1 MRDYYEILGVAKD
14 ADGDT
19 IKKSY
24 RKLALQFHPDR
35 NGGDKE
41 AENQFREA
49 TEAYEVLRDAQK
61 RAAYDRYGHAGVRGS
76 GAGNAYGGF
85 NFSDALEI
93 FMRDFGGFG
102 VEDLFG
108 MRGQGGRG
116 PGRTA
121 RKGAD
126 MRVRLPLTFEEVATG
141 AKKTL
146 RVERLDP
153 CAKCNGSGA
162 AEGSTPVRCGTCGGA
177 GEVQRVQRSFLG
189 QLVSV
194 MPCPEC
200 GGDGQR
206 IEKLCAECGGRGVR
220 PGTAT
225 IEVSVP
231 AGVSSGDYLTLRG
244 QGNAGMRGGPR
255 GDILVVLEVEEDIR
269 FTRDGADLI
278 YDLAIT
284 FSQAALGTEI
294 DVPLV
299 GAPDTRVKIP
309 AGTQSGR
316 VIRLRGKGLPHL
328 QAVGRGDLLVR
339 VMVWTPTDLTPEQE
353 QLFRKMS
360 QVETAPPAPGESESG
375 RGFWTKFKEAFT
387 GTGS

>member
-1 MRDYYEILGVAKD
+1 MRDYYEILGVERS

-35 NGGDKE
+35 NAGNKE
-41 AENQFREA
+41 AEESFKEA
-49 TEAYEVLRDAQK
+49 TEAYEVLRDPQK
-61 RAAYDRYGHAGVRGS
+61 RAAYDRYGHAGLRGG
-76 GAGNAYGGF
+76 GAGGGYGGF

-102 VEDLFG
+102 GVEDLFG

-116 PGRTA
+116 GRAA

-146 RVERLDP
+146 RIERLDP
-153 CAKCNGSGA
+153 CAKCSGSGA
-162 AEGSTPVRCGTCGGA
+162 AEGTTATRCGTCGGA

-200 GGDGQR
+200 GGDGQK
-206 IEKLCAECGGRGVR
+206 IDKLCTECGGRGVR

-231 AGVSSGDYLTLRG
+231 AGVSSGDYLTLRA

-255 GDILVVLEVEEDIR
+255 GDILVVLEVEEDQR
-269 FTRDGADLI
+269 FERDGADLI
-278 YDLAIT
+278 FDLAIT
-284 FSQAALGTEI
+284 FSQAALGTEV

-299 GAPDTRVKIP
+299 GAPNTKVKIA

-328 QAVGRGDLLVR
+328 QSAGRGDLLVR
-339 VMVWTPTDLTPEQE
+339 VMVWTPSDLTLEQE
-353 QLFRKMS
+353 QLFRKMA
-360 QVETAPPAPGESESG
+360 QIEAAPPAPGEKDSSG
-375 RGFWTKFKEAFT
+375 GFWSKVKEAFT
-387 GTGS
+387 GTGT

>member
-14 ADGDT
+14 ADADA
-19 IKKSY
+19 IKRSY
-24 RKLALQFHPDR
+24 RKLALQYHPDKS
-35 NGGDKE
+35 GGDKASE
-41 AENQFREA
+41 DSFREA

-76 GAGNAYGGF
+76 GGAGGGYGGF
-85 NFSDALEI
+85 NFSDALDI

-108 MRGQGGRG
+108 GRAGQGGRT
-116 PGRTA
+116 RTA

-141 AKKTL
+141 SRKTL
-146 RVERLDP
+146 RIDRLDL
-153 CAKCNGSGA
+153 CTKCTGNGA
-162 AEGSTPVRCGTCGGA
+162 AEGSTPVRCTTCGGA

-189 QLVSV
+189 QLVTV

-206 IEKLCAECGGRGVR
+206 IEKLCPECSGRGVR
-220 PGTAT
+220 PGTEDV
-225 IEVSVP
+225 EVSVP
-231 AGVSSGDYLTLRG
+231 AGVSSGDYLTLRA

-255 GDILVVLEVEEDIR
+255 GDILVVLEVEEDVR

-278 YDLAIT
+278 YELAIT
-284 FSQAALGTEI
+284 FSQAALGTEV

-299 GAPDTRVKIP
+299 AAPATRVKIAP
-309 AGTQSGR
+309 GTQSGR
-316 VIRLRGKGLPHL
+316 VIRLRSKGLPQL
-328 QAVGRGDLLVR
+328 QSAGRGDMLVR
-339 VMVWTPTDLTPEQE
+339 IMVWTPTDLTPEQE
-353 QLFRKMS
+353 QLFRKLG
-360 QVETAPPAPGESESG
+360 QNEAAPPAPGERESG
-375 RGFWTKFKEAFT
+375 RGFWTKFKEAL
-387 GTGS
+387 TGS

>member
-14 ADGDT
+14 ADGDA
-19 IKKSY
+19 IKRSY
-24 RKLALQFHPDR
+24 RKLALQFHPDK
-35 NGGDKE
+35 NGGNKD
-41 AENQFREA
+41 ADDSFREA
-49 TEAYEVLRDAQK
+49 TEAYEVLRDPQK
-61 RAAYDRYGHAGVRGS
+61 RAAFDRYGHAGVRGS
-76 GAGNAYGGF
+76 GGGAGAYGGF
-85 NFSDALEI
+85 NFSDALDI

-102 VEDLFG
+102 VDDLFG
-108 MRGQGGRG
+108 GRGGAGGGRG
-116 PGRTA
+116 RAA

-141 AKKTL
+141 VRKTL
-146 RVERLDP
+146 RIERLDA
-153 CAKCNGSGA
+153 CGTCTGTGA
-162 AEGSTPVRCGTCGGA
+162 AEGSTPVRCATCGGA

-206 IEKLCAECGGRGVR
+206 IEKLCTECGGRGVR
-220 PGTAT
+220 PGTT
-225 IEVSVP
+225 NIDVSVP

-255 GDILVVLEVEEDIR
+255 GDILVVLEVEEDAR

-299 GAPDTRVKIP
+299 GAPNMRVKIA

-316 VIRLRGKGLPHL
+316 VLRLRAKGLPHL
-328 QAVGRGDLLVR
+328 QGPGRGDLLVR
-339 VMVWTPTDLTPEQE
+339 VIVWTPTDLTSEQQ
-353 QLFRKMS
+353 QLFKKMS
-360 QVETAPPAPGESESG
+360 QIETAPPAPGEHESG
-375 RGFWTKFKEAFT
+375 RGFWSKFKEAIT
-387 GTGS
+387 GTG

>member
-14 ADGDT
+14 ADADS
-19 IKKSY
+19 IKRSY

-35 NGGDKE
+35 SGGDKA
-41 AENQFREA
+41 AEDSFREA
-49 TEAYEVLRDAQK
+49 TEAYEVLRDPQK

-76 GAGNAYGGF
+76 GGGAGAYGGF
-85 NFSDALEI
+85 NFSDALDI

-108 MRGQGGRG
+108 GRGGAQGGRT
-116 PGRTA
+116 RA
-121 RKGAD
+121 SRKGAD

-141 AKKTL
+141 SRKTL
-146 RVERLDP
+146 RIDRLDP
-153 CAKCNGSGA
+153 CGKCTGTGA
-162 AEGSTPVRCGTCGGA
+162 ADGSTPVRCATCGGA

-189 QLVSV
+189 QLVTV

-206 IEKLCAECGGRGVR
+206 IEKLCPECSGRGVR
-220 PGTAT
+220 PGNAN

-231 AGVSSGDYLTLRG
+231 AGVSSGDYLTLRA
-244 QGNAGMRGGPR
+244 QGNAGVRGGPR

-278 YDLAIT
+278 FDLAIT
-284 FSQAALGTEI
+284 FSQAALGTEV

-299 GAPDTRVKIP
+299 GAPPMRVKIP

-316 VIRLRGKGLPHL
+316 VLRMRSKGLPQL
-328 QAVGRGDLLVR
+328 QSAGRGDLLVR
-339 VMVWTPTDLTPEQE
+339 IMVWTPTDLTAEQE
-353 QLFRKMS
+353 QIFRKLA
-360 QVETAPPAPGESESG
+360 QVETPAPKPGERESG
-375 RGFWTKFKEAFT
+375 RGFWTKFKEALT
-387 GTGS
+387 GN